1 MGFLADTPKPPY
13 YAVIFSSI
21 KGKYDEE
28 YEHTAERMMNLAGG
42 QPGFLGAESVRE
54 ENGCG
59 ITVSYW
65 DSLEAIKRWKDH
77 TDHRAAKQKEK
88 APGMK
93 RTRSALRRRSH
104 SGCLRQKGRKIDYIF
119 TAYTR
124 TDGAGNCGGS
134 TLLLSKRSRADRL
147 FRHSSP
153 A

>member
-42 QPGFLGAESVRE
+42 QPSFLGAESVRE

-77 TDHRAAKQKEK
+77 TDHQAAKQKGKTAWYEAYAVRITK
-88 APGMK
+88 TESQRMFA
-93 RTRSALRRRSH
+93 S
-104 SGCLRQKGRKIDYIF
+104 KGAED
-119 TAYTR
+119 
-124 TDGAGNCGGS
+124 
-134 TLLLSKRSRADRL
+134 
-147 FRHSSP
+147 
-153 A
+153 